1 MPAKKIEL
9 NYNYDKL
16 RTAMRYWL
24 LGKDMHVALK
34 AMEMGLDAHDGE
46 RKNGN
51 PEFSHQ
57 MFQAQYARTLSL
69 MYFEETL
76 AVIFLHDIVEDHDVP
91 ISTIHAEFGEMIGNG
106 VDLMSDVDAQGQE
119 RPPELYYPAMVAS
132 PLASI
137 AKGIDRIHNF
147 QSMIDVFTLEKQ
159 ERYIQETR
167 EHILPMM
174 KAARKRYSQQEPA
187 YQNVKH
193 VLLTQMDLIQAMN
206 RAKIHEAEAKA
217 KPGRRKSGM
226 PH

>member
-9 NYNYDKL
+9 NYDYEKL

-24 LGKDMHVALK
+24 LGAGWHTALK
-34 AMEMGLDAHDGE
+34 AMEMGLEHHDGD

-57 MFQAQYARTLSL
+57 MFQAQYARTLPSL
-69 MYFEETL
+69 MFPEETL

-106 VDLMSDVDAQGQE
+106 VDLMSDVDAQGKE

-132 PLASI
+132 PLASL
-137 AKGIDRIHNF
+137 AKGIDRMHNF
-147 QSMIDVFTLEKQ
+147 QSMLGVFDMAKQ
-159 ERYIQETR
+159 QRYIEETR

-174 KAARKRYSQQEPA
+174 KAARKKYTQQEPA

-193 VLLTQMDLIQAMN
+193 VLLTQMDLIRAMHN
-206 RAKIHEAEAKA
+206 ATIPSATTRKKA
-217 KPGRRKSGM
+217 
-226 PH
+226 

>member
-24 LGKDMHVALK
+24 LGSGWHVALK

-46 RKNGN
+46 RRNGN

-57 MFQAQYARTLSL
+57 MFQAQYARTLPAL
-69 MYFEETL
+69 MYPEETI

-106 VDLMSDVDAQGQE
+106 VDLMSDVDAQGKE
-119 RPPELYYPAMVAS
+119 RPLELYYPAMVAS
-132 PLASI
+132 PLASL
-137 AKGIDRIHNF
+137 AKGIDRMHNF
-147 QSMIDVFTLEKQ
+147 QSMLDVFTLEKQ
-159 ERYIQETR
+159 RRYIDETR

-174 KAARKRYSQQEPA
+174 KAARKKFTQQEPA

-193 VLLTQMDLIQAMN
+193 VLLTQIDLIQAMH
-206 RAKIHEAEAKA
+206 RAKMEEAAKA
-217 KPGRRKSGM
+217 KPARSKA
-226 PH
+226 